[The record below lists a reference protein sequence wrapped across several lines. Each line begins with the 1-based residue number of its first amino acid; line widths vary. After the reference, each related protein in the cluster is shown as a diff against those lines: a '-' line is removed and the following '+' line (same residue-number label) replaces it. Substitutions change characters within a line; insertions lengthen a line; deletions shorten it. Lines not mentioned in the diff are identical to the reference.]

1 MSLQTIKSADGKDY
15 VLVPADVY
23 RALKHQIEDKI
34 AESTAD
40 DDYVPFIIEDYVS
53 NPVSLARIHAGVT
66 QKELARRL
74 GVTQAYI
81 SKIESQAKVT
91 GKLLERVNQ
100 AMKVESGN

>member
-1 MSLQTIKSADGKDY
+1 MSIQTIKSADGKDY

-23 RALKHQIEDKI
+23 RALKHEIEGKI
-34 AESTAD
+34 AESVAAD
-40 DDYVPFIIEDYVS
+40 DDEYVPFLIEDYIS

-81 SKIESQAKVT
+81 SKVEAKEKVT
-91 GKLLERVNQ
+91 AKLLERVRSVLN
-100 AMKVESGN
+100 

>member
-23 RALKHQIEDKI
+23 RALQHQIENKI
-34 AESTAD
+34 AESAMFD
-40 DDYVPFIIEDYVS
+40 DEYVPFVIEDYVS

-66 QKELARRL
+66 QKELAQRL

-81 SKIESQAKVT
+81 SKVEAKDKVT
-91 GKLLERVNQ
+91 AKLMARVR
-100 AMKVESGN
+100 AVLG

>member
-1 MSLQTIKSADGKDY
+1 MSIQTIKSADGKDY

-34 AESTAD
+34 AESETSD
-40 DDYVPFIIEDYVS
+40 DEYVPFVIEDYVS

-66 QKELARRL
+66 QKELAKRL

-81 SKIESQAKVT
+81 SKVEAQEKVT
-91 GKLLERVNQ
+91 AKLMARVRS
-100 AMKVESGN
+100 VLD